1 MAARLRRAIDVM
13 GLITRDGPQTVTQV
27 SNALNLPMS
36 STHDLFKA
44 MVIAGLLE
52 EMEHGYD
59 IGATAVRLSFKIQKR
74 FDLAKIAAPEL
85 QRLVNKVGFDVYL
98 AIRTGNQVSYGARF
112 RGRSGIN
119 IDVPLGLPLYRH
131 ATAAGKLFAAYDRE
145 IRREVLSGAL
155 PKLTERTRTDIGVL
169 EREFASIKSRGLSV
183 TNEEAISGII
193 GIATP
198 IRLGNE
204 TLIGA
209 VHLSAPASSLA
220 DGRFEQ
226 VCLDLQE
233 AALSIER
240 FLAGKRPAP
249 EMVDVGT

>member
-1 MAARLRRAIDVM
+1 MGARLKRAVDVL
-13 GLITRDGPQTVTQV
+13 GLITREGPQTVTQV
-27 SNALNLPMS
+27 SHALNLPMS

-44 MVIAGLLE
+44 MVVAGLLE
-52 EMEHGYD
+52 EMDHGYD
-59 IGATAVRLSFKIQKR
+59 IGASAVRLSFKIQKR

-85 QRLVNKVGFDVYL
+85 QRLVDKVGFDVYL

-112 RGRSGIN
+112 RGRRGIN

-145 IRREVLSGAL
+145 IRREVLAGPR
-155 PKLTERTRTDIGVL
+155 PKLTDRTRTDAQVL
-169 EREFASIKSRGLSV
+169 EREFASIKSRGMSV

-198 IRLGNE
+198 IRLPND

-240 FLAGKRPAP
+240 FLAGIRPAP
-249 EMVDVGT
+249 EPAEVDE